1 MKATIACCLILL
13 VSCQAARAD
22 VFGPAQRVQG
32 VDAQAM
38 AVDLEGERLYVAAGT
53 ALTVLDVSDPLK
65 PVRLGEF
72 EGVDNRRQLVVRN
85 GFAYLVSR
93 ETGLRIIDCT
103 DPRRP
108 RLRSRFDS
116 VEFATGIEV
125 VGRTA
130 FLSERINGVEVV
142 DVSDPD
148 APAHVAIHK
157 TSESQ
162 SSRYWNGYLYS
173 GEWGAGE
180 VTVFDMRDLRKI
192 REVGR
197 VPLHGFG
204 DGLDICNGY
213 LYCSTGHDA
222 KHTAVT
228 GDAAVGAG
236 RGLDVFALDDP
247 ARPRHVGRVDFPRFK
262 PRNDDYWTVRV
273 SCRTAFCADS
283 HNGLF
288 AVDVGDPSAPRVVG
302 RFCVPDAAHPT
313 WPSAAISSLA
323 VGRGCL
329 YVTAAQGGLFVVPV
343 DGVSP
348 APVAKGREPS
358 GVGSREAYPTDLRE
372 FSVYRPERSGQAR
385 TAAVRG
391 DVVYAAFGD
400 AGLHVLRVGADGG
413 LQKLG
418 ELAGRKVYDC
428 RWMGDRLLT
437 AEGTDGFALYRITGE
452 AKFEELARR
461 PRLSASETV
470 ACWVWAYP
478 GDLAVLSG
486 RNGPLHFV
494 GLDGDG
500 AFGESRAEFRFSCQW
515 DKYLADCPLGGR
527 LPVVQPGRSLIWLDL
542 SGAKPVEKGRDT
554 TLKPRQT
561 NGVCRFDDSRFLVVE
576 GRGYAFV
583 TSDGARTGEQGPLPK
598 SDAVMRGG
606 GVPRSDG
613 RFVVLTARSAK
624 SAALYDFGDR
634 RQPKMVRF
642 WRLSGNPDAGAF
654 FNGRV
659 VIPAGHQGL
668 LVSRTAFVK

>member
-1 MKATIACCLILL
+1 M
-13 VSCQAARAD
+13 VSSAG
-22 VFGPAQRVQG
+22 VFGPAQHVQDI
-32 VDAQAM
+32 DAKAM

-53 ALTVLDVSDPLK
+53 ALTVLDVSNPLK

-103 DPRRP
+103 DPYRP

-130 FLSERINGVEVV
+130 FLSERINGIEVV

-157 TSESQ
+157 TAESQ
-162 SSRYWNGYLYS
+162 SCRYWNGYLYS

-180 VTVFDMRDLRKI
+180 VSVFDMRDLRDI
-192 REVGR
+192 RKVGS
-197 VPLHGFG
+197 VPLRGFG
-204 DGLDICNGY
+204 DGLDICNGH

-222 KHTAVT
+222 KHTATT

-273 SCRTAFCADS
+273 SGRTAFCADS

-288 AVDVGDPSAPRVVG
+288 AVDVGDPSAPRVVD

-329 YVTAAQGGLFVVPV
+329 YVTVAQGGLFVVPV

-348 APVAKGREPS
+348 VPVAKGCEPS
-358 GVGSREAYPTDLRE
+358 GVGSRADYPTDPDE
-372 FSVYRPERSGQAR
+372 FAAYRPAESGQAR

-400 AGLHVLRVGADGG
+400 AGLHVLRVDKTGAIR
-413 LQKLG
+413 LLG
-418 ELAGRKVYDC
+418 RLPGRKVYDC
-428 RWMGDRLLT
+428 CWMGDCLLT
-437 AEGTDGFALYRITGE
+437 AEGTDGFALYRIAGE
-452 AKFEELARR
+452 AEFKELARR

-478 GDLAVLSG
+478 GNLAVLSG

-494 GLDGDG
+494 GLDKNG
-500 AFGESRAEFRFSCQW
+500 AFGESRSEFRFSCQW
-515 DKYLADCPLGGR
+515 DKYFADCPLGGR

-542 SGAKPVEKGRDT
+542 SGAKPVETGRDT
-554 TLKPRQT
+554 TLKPKQT
-561 NGVCRFDDSRFLVVE
+561 NGVCRFDDSRFLVME

-583 TSDGARTGEQGPLPK
+583 TSDGARTGEQGLLPK
-598 SDAVMRGG
+598 SDVAMRGG

-613 RFVVLTARSAK
+613 RFVMLTARSVK
-624 SAALYDFGDR
+624 CAALYDFGDR

-642 WRLSGNPDAGAF
+642 WRLSGNPDAAAF
-654 FNGRV
+654 CNGRV

-668 LVSRTAFVK
+668 LVSRENFNNH